1 MTIDGV
7 EYVLMYFNF
16 FTCYEQDMAK
26 SKLAM
31 TYYNN
36 FYQGWHEWWWAL
48 SVLNQGKEKLKEE
61 IIVQMAQEKL
71 WQCNIFGWYKIKYLY
86 IFQKVTWEG
95 TWESFME
102 FFGKYHEM
110 FKS

>member
-1 MTIDGV
+1 
-7 EYVLMYFNF
+7 
-16 FTCYEQDMAK
+16 
-26 SKLAM
+26 
-31 TYYNN
+31 
-36 FYQGWHEWWWAL
+36 
-48 SVLNQGKEKLKEE
+48 LKEE